1 MFSSSNKYQTLKIL
15 TNSFGKAKASR
26 KMGDETVKNDAL
38 QIIGMFQVLPRL
50 VVFDLDYTLW
60 PFYCDCRS
68 KREMPSLFPQAKG
81 ILYALKEKGIDMAI
95 ASRSST
101 SDIAKT
107 FIDKLSLKPMF
118 VAQEIFASWTHKTD
132 HFQMIHTQ
140 TGIPFNSMLFF
151 DDEDRNI
158 QSVSKMGVTSILV
171 GDGVNLGALR
181 QGLTEF
187 SQNASKSEKNK
198 QRWQKYSQNPSSSE
212 KKDED

>member
-1 MFSSSNKYQTLKIL
+1 MESIAT
-15 TNSFGKAKASR
+15 ASR
-26 KMGDETVKNDAL
+26 EMGDEQVKNDAL
-38 QIIGMFQVLPRL
+38 QIIGIE
-50 VVFDLDYTLW
+50 
-60 PFYCDCRS
+60 CRS
-68 KREMPSLFPQAKG
+68 KREMPSLYPQAKG

-95 ASRSST
+95 ASRSPT

-118 VAQEIFASWTHKTD
+118 VAQEIFSSWTHKTD
-132 HFQMIHTQ
+132 HFQRIHTR
-140 TGIPFNSMLFF
+140 TGIPFNSILFF

-171 GDGVNLGALR
+171 DNGVNLGALR

-187 SQNASKSEKNK
+187 SQNASRSEKNK
-198 QRWQKYSQNPSSSE
+198 QRWLKYSQNPNSSK